1 MDARLL
7 WRVALTFT
15 CFLLSLGVVTWR
27 QSRAFEANQT
37 LDQLRRQVSV
47 AQAERIELE
56 RDIQVRSSMTHIVGA
71 AEGLGMV
78 RPSGQEMVVLGI
90 EDKP

>member
-1 MDARLL
+1 MYGNQAKSNQF
-7 WRVALTFT
+7 A
-15 CFLLSLGVVTWR
+15 
-27 QSRAFEANQT
+27 QT

-56 RDIQVRSSMTHIVGA
+56 RDIQVRSSMTHIVEA

>member
-1 MDARLL
+1 MDPRLL

-56 RDIQVRSSMTHIVGA
+56 RDIQVRSSMTHIVEA
-71 AEGLGMV
+71 AAGLGMV